1 MAGYSSYKYGINPED
16 DSYLY
21 GESQDPFSASAKN
34 YDLGGNELNSAL
46 QIQGDTTSSNLAK
59 LGQAGL
65 SGALAGSPMG
75 AGIMVGGQFLSQYLG
90 QKAAAEQAK
99 RQRAVD
105 IEREYTKNMGDA
117 LSQKL
122 AAFRSA
128 LR

>member
-21 GESQDPFSASAKN
+21 GESQDPFSDMMKTNA
-34 YDLGGNELNSAL
+34 LGG
-46 QIQGDTTSSNLAK
+46 QDMSNQLAA
-59 LGQAGL
+59 QAGPNAASL
-65 SGALAGSPMG
+65 ATAAGTGALAGGPLG

-122 AAFRSA
+122 SAFRSA

>member
-21 GESQDPFSASAKN
+21 GESQDPFSAMMKTNA
-34 YDLGGNELNSAL
+34 LGG
-46 QIQGDTTSSNLAK
+46 QDMSNQLAA
-59 LGQAGL
+59 QAGPNAASL
-65 SGALAGSPMG
+65 ATAAGTGALAGGPVG

-122 AAFRSA
+122 SAFRSA